1 MPPAP
6 SGDPIATIWKMVA
19 AFQKDVQQ
27 LVDGRPESG
36 TAGLIQIFRKSR
48 EQFRETIFYQAPCF
62 KPFEEPRAF
71 ESEEPVYE
79 NMPIQGH
86 PRPAARV
93 LVAPVHEDPREEDLE
108 PPGRRDPKTF
118 VYLDEVLHTA
128 KKSVFA
134 PHIIFFNLSP
144 VPSPGSF
151 HIITHMLSR
160 STTLL
165 DSRRNGLC
173 PRRTCLIA
181 WNANS

>member
-36 TAGLIQIFRKSR
+36 AAGLIQIFRKSR
-48 EQFRETIFYQAPCF
+48 EQFREAIFYQAPCF
-62 KPFEEPRAF
+62 KPFEEPRVF
-71 ESEEPVYE
+71 ESDVPIRYE
-79 NMPIQGH
+79 SH
-86 PRPAARV
+86 SRPAARV
-93 LVAPVHEDPREEDLE
+93 LVAPVHKEPREEDLE
-108 PPGRRDPKTF
+108 PPGTRDPKTV

-128 KKSVFA
+128 KQSVFG
-134 PHIIFFNLSP
+134 PHILSYFVNLSP
-144 VPSPGSF
+144 VPLPGSF
-151 HIITHMLSR
+151 HTITHMLSR

-165 DSRRNGLC
+165 DSQRNGPC
-173 PRRTCLIA
+173 PRRTCSIT